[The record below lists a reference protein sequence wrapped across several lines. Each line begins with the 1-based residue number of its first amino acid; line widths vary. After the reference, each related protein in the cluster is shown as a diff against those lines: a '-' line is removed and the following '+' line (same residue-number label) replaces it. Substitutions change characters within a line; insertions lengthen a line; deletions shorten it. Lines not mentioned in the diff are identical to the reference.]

1 MPTICQECGNNHFG
15 PCATASTCFVWYP
28 DFKAIP
34 KEVLITGSWTKWQT
48 VEKLSLLNNENG

>member
-1 MPTICQECGNNHFG
+1 MPSICQECGNNHFG

-28 DFKAIP
+28 DNKNIP

-48 VEKLSLLNNENG
+48 V